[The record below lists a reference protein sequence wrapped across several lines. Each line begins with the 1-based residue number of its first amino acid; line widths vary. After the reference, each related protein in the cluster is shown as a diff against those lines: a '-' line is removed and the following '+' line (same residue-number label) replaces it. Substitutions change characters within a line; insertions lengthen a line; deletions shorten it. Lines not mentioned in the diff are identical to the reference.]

1 MMEFSVQYAE
11 AVIANAKALAEAL
24 DQFGFDVAAKEFG
37 YTESHQVAVNVK
49 KFNGGEKTSIALEMN
64 DIILN
69 MNMLP
74 HEALFKRQYPEGI
87 RIGVQEMTR
96 LAWAKKRCEELPS

>member
-1 MMEFSVQYAE
+1 MEFGQQYAE
-11 AVIANAKALAEAL
+11 AVIANAKTFAEAL
-24 DQFGFDVAAKEFG
+24 DQLGFDVAAKEFG

-49 KFNGGEKTSIALEMN
+49 KFDGGEKVSISLEMN

-74 HEALFKRQYPEGI
+74 HEPFNLQSSRWNSNRCAGDDPVRHEKGRD
-87 RIGVQEMTR
+87 
-96 LAWAKKRCEELPS
+96 AKNCRVD